1 MRVLSLVMMTV
12 VLHPQM
18 IGWAVKPPTRNN
30 SQFGI
35 GSDSVFVNLS
45 IVSDS
50 VFVKLNQNKTNTETT
65 VKPPTRNNSQFG
77 IGSESVFVNLSIV
90 SDSVFV
96 KLNQNKTNT
105 ETAMLS
111 SKTTHS

>member
-1 MRVLSLVMMTV
+1 MVRGAFPYSANNDDATMRVLSLVMMTV

-50 VFVKLNQNKTNTETT
+50 VFVKLNQNKTNTA
-65 VKPPTRNNSQFG
+65 PPLVLPIKMPMHN
-77 IGSESVFVNLSIV
+77 
-90 SDSVFV
+90 
-96 KLNQNKTNT
+96 
-105 ETAMLS
+105 
-111 SKTTHS
+111 